1 MSGISSVLIDR
12 AIHGLEEKPMISLQG
27 CKEDLA
33 YHRSVVTKLSAARP
47 LTASQSER
55 LVHHKAQIN
64 RLQSIA
70 SYWFAVTL

>member
-1 MSGISSVLIDR
+1 
-12 AIHGLEEKPMISLQG
+12 MISLQG

-33 YHRSVVTKLSAARP
+33 YHRSVVAKLSAARP

-64 RLQSIA
+64 RLESIA
-70 SYWFAVTL
+70 SYWFAVKL